1 MRYTVLYLLVL
12 LALPGFG
19 QEKRTA
25 APKRSLSLY
34 LGGGAAWETYRDRAM
49 SPLLYEGIQGAAM
62 LGFDIQGA
70 NMLHRVEGRFWAG
83 TTSAQRRGGTTENLA
98 FAVNSS
104 HLKRLSAEDAPWQ
117 WRAGPALLVWGSLR
131 YHTGLVNSNYFYD
144 LFGSVGPSG
153 SVERPIKLLR
163 RRWTAGWQMS
173 VPVFSWGLRPT
184 YSGLVAAT
192 PEEELTAGPY
202 LEEARFGAF
211 KVLTGVQSRLHLR
224 YPLANENALMLVY
237 QWDVFSSRLGH
248 HPVTH
253 AMNGLKLNLSIKLSR

>member
-1 MRYTVLYLLVL
+1 MRLTVLYLLL
-12 LALPGFG
+12 LFALPGFG

-34 LGGGAAWETYRDRAM
+34 LGGGAAWESYRDRAM
-49 SPLLYEGIQGAAM
+49 SPLLYEGVQGAAM
-62 LGFDIQGA
+62 LGTEIEGA
-70 NMLHRVEGRFWAG
+70 RMLHRVEGRFWAG
-83 TTSAQRRGGTTENLA
+83 ETSAQRRGGTTENLA
-98 FAVNSS
+98 FAINGS
-104 HLKRLSAEDAPWQ
+104 HLKRLSATDAPWQ
-117 WRAGPALLVWGSLR
+117 WRAGPAVLVWGSLR

-144 LFGSVGPSG
+144 LFASVGPSG
-153 SVERPIKLLR
+153 SVERSIKLLR
-163 RRWTAGWQMS
+163 RRWTAGWQLS

-224 YPLANENALMLVY
+224 YPLPNENALILVY
-237 QWDVFSSRLGH
+237 HWDVFSSRLGH

-253 AMNGLKLNLSIKLSR
+253 AMNGLQLNLSIKLSR